1 MIKKILG
8 WMIFLSICVGFVGV
22 LVVDT
27 MNKFQI
33 SLLSATAAVILSLL
47 IVLGIA
53 GLLALALYL
62 IFG

>member
-8 WMIFLSICVGFVGV
+8 WMIFLSIYVGFVGV

-33 SLLSATAAVILSLL
+33 SLSSATAAVILSLL

>member
-8 WMIFLSICVGFVGV
+8 WMIFVSIYVGFVGV

-33 SLLSATAAVILSLL
+33 SLSRATAVVSLSLL
-47 IVLGIA
+47 IVFGIA